1 MTGRMIRCRPLHRP
15 LSRCLPLPRRGTATV
30 EFAICL
36 PVMLLLTFGAIEAA
50 NGIYLKQVVTQAAY
64 EGARVA
70 TTIGSVETEAVA
82 FSRQVLDA
90 RHIQNAVIQ
99 ISPSINANTPSGTE
113 VTVTVTAPSNSNSFA
128 PLWYFRN
135 AQVSAKVVM
144 IRN

>member
-1 MTGRMIRCRPLHRP
+1 M
-15 LSRCLPLPRRGTATV
+15 

-36 PVMLLLTFGAIEAA
+36 PVMMLITFGAIEAA

-70 TTIGSVETEAVA
+70 TTIGTVESEARA
-82 FSRQVLDA
+82 FSQQVLDA
-90 RHIQNAVIQ
+90 RHIQNAVVQ
-99 ISPSINANTPSGTE
+99 ITPGISATTPPGTE
-113 VTVTVTAPSNSNSFA
+113 VTVIVTAPSNSNA
-128 PLWYFRN
+128 YTPLWYFKN